1 MQQINTLQCA
11 CGTHLE
17 LFNHE
22 TDCEKCGRVYSRSG
36 QEMYSNVSDKLA
48 RASELAVAA
57 DNTTFNLFADEVVK
71 GVNPSSEA
79 LPYMG
84 FVVRLT
90 YDARMEVGDAITLIK
105 CMNQQE
111 ENGMLPF
118 SRVNNTQAF
127 DTIMKKYGTDIS
139 DSE

>member
-1 MQQINTLQCA
+1 MQQINTLECK
-11 CGTHLE
+11 CGTQLE

-36 QEMYSNVSDKLA
+36 QEMYTTVSDKLT
-48 RASELAVAA
+48 RASELAAA
-57 DNTTFNLFADEVVK
+57 AEAVTFKTYADEVVK

-84 FVVRLT
+84 LVVRLT
-90 YDARMEVGDAITLIK
+90 YDAKMEVGDAIALIK

-111 ENGMLPF
+111 ENGVLPF
-118 SRVNNTQAF
+118 SRVNNVQAF
-127 DTIMKKYGTDIS
+127 DTILKKYGAFDV
-139 DSE
+139 

>member
-1 MQQINTLQCA
+1 MHQINTHVCI
-11 CGTHLE
+11 CGTQLE

-36 QEMYSNVSDKLA
+36 QEMCSNVSDKLA
-48 RASELAVAA
+48 RASELATSAA
-57 DNTTFNLFADEVVK
+57 DVIFNLFADEVIR

-84 FVVRLT
+84 LVVRLT
-90 YDARMEVGDAITLIK
+90 YDAQMEVGDAIALIK

-111 ENGMLPF
+111 ENGVLPF
-118 SRVNNTQAF
+118 SRVNNVQAF
-127 DTIMKKYGTDIS
+127 DTILKKYGAFDV
-139 DSE
+139 